1 MVMRRVGSQLAAKS
15 RLGSGLR
22 SCESAPPGS
31 TSAPAL
37 SQNHRHAFQGPVFS
51 QSAHFSRS
59 ILVMFSFRSVAEKI
73 GSEVFSEAADA
84 LHMKSRHLVLLLALL
99 VLLPGF
105 LSAFVAFAF
114 HSNCCCV
121 LLPHAAPPHLYFGGE
136 RGGEDPD
143 LNQMIRCIGLLDSRQ
158 AAH

>member
-37 SQNHRHAFQGPVFS
+37 SQNHRHAFQGPVLS

-84 LHMKSRHLVLLLALL
+84 LHMKSHRLVLLLALL
-99 VLLPGF
+99 VASAAAWLSFCVRCFCVPLLH
-105 LSAFVAFAF
+105 LLLCAAAS
-114 HSNCCCV
+114 CCCGCSCCCLM
-121 LLPHAAPPHLYFGGE
+121 LLLIFIPAG
-136 RGGEDPD
+136 RGGVES
-143 LNQMIRCIGLLDSRQ
+143 QISTK
-158 AAH
+158 